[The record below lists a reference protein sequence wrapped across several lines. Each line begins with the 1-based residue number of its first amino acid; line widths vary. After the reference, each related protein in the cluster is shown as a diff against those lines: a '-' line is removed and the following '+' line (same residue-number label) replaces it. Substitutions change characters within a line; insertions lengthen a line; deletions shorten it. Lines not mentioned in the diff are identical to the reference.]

1 MRPFSF
7 KKLIFTI
14 VLFTLAYCNLF
25 ANEPSSGSGSSSK
38 EVYNPVPS
46 IMHHISDSH
55 EWHLWGENEG
65 AFTIPLPVILYTE
78 GNLDIFLSSDFHH
91 GHSKVTKENR
101 TYSINHH
108 DHIIEESG
116 LPFIDFSITK
126 NVASMIIGLFV
137 LLLLFGTSGLKAKK
151 NIGAPSGIL
160 SFLEPLVLFVR
171 DDIVK
176 PNIGKNYNKY
186 LPYLLTLFFFIL
198 VNNLLGLLPGS
209 ANVTGNIVSNA
220 NVVTDLIV
228 GRTSSVTITGVTPG
242 GTSGGDL
249 AGTYPNPTLAQKGAT
264 SGQVLKYN
272 GSSWAPAAD
281 LNSGGGG
288 AGATIHRFKLNYNSS
303 GQLDTTSNLTSLI
316 NSVSIDS
323 ASGGDVTVTFDSS
336 ITMPPASVMMYGYD
350 YTNNKYSMVPAETT
364 MALRE
369 IAGGGSSGSPTL
381 FDGGSSIALKL
392 RLRETETGASRSF
405 GTVTHA
411 WVQFVIYD

>member
-1 MRPFSF
+1 MKPFSF

-25 ANEPSSGSGSSSK
+25 ANEPSSDSGSSSK

-126 NVASMIIGLFV
+126 NVASMIIGLLV

-209 ANVTGNIVSNA
+209 ANVTGNIAITLVLSFITLIVTNFSGNKSYWGHIFNPPGVPLALMPIMIPIEIVGILTKPFALMIRLFA
-220 NVVTDLIV
+220 NISAGHIIILSLISLIFMAQSGLGNIAAWSLSPVAVVFVLFMDLIEV
-228 GRTSSVTITGVTPG
+228 LVAFLQAYIF
-242 GTSGGDL
+242 
-249 AGTYPNPTLAQKGAT
+249 TL
-264 SGQVLKYN
+264 
-272 GSSWAPAAD
+272 
-281 LNSGGGG
+281 
-288 AGATIHRFKLNYNSS
+288 
-303 GQLDTTSNLTSLI
+303 LTSLFI
-316 NSVSIDS
+316 GL
-323 ASGGDVTVTFDSS
+323 ATVD
-336 ITMPPASVMMYGYD
+336 
-350 YTNNKYSMVPAETT
+350 
-364 MALRE
+364 
-369 IAGGGSSGSPTL
+369 
-381 FDGGSSIALKL
+381 
-392 RLRETETGASRSF
+392 
-405 GTVTHA
+405 HH
-411 WVQFVIYD
+411 